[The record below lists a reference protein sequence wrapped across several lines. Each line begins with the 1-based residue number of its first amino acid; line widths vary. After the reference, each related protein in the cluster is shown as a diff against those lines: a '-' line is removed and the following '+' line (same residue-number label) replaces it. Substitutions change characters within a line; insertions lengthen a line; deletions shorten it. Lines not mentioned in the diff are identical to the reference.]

1 MLFYSQL
8 GGLFE
13 GVGAIRAGSAALGPW
28 FYDGLAEALKY
39 NFIPI
44 V

>member
-28 FYDGLAEALKY
+28 FYDGLVKVMFL
-39 NFIPI
+39 NFI
-44 V
+44 VA